1 MYVGTKHRL
10 NQHVNDGDMESM
22 WARRVCG
29 KLIIAYLMQI
39 LIYESIYVLKNLYHV
54 LLCAVIVGV

>member
-1 MYVGTKHRL
+1 MYVVTKHRL
-10 NQHVNDGDMESM
+10 NQHVNDGNMESM
-22 WARRVCG
+22 WARHVCG

-39 LIYESIYVLKNLYHV
+39 LIYMYKKKLYHV